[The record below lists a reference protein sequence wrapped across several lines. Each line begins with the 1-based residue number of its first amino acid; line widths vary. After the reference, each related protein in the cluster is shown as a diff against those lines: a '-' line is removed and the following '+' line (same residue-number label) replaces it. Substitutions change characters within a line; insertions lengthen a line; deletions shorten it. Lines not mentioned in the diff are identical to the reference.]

1 MLSCTLRQTIPHY
14 EIDESNL
21 VYTMQ
26 PTSRLKH
33 QILIHIL
40 FSNPDMNIWQNK
52 TKTIQDF
59 GIRIKP
65 HLQNSN
71 IDRNEI
77 IPAEFPENLHGYIV
91 NQHAIL
97 VAFTLK
103 CVILTHCKVSNAL
116 LKYGQ
121 TNLNTQQYI
130 DIQTSARKML
140 VLHLRLFLGRQVA
153 FLYLPIILKC
163 FNLQPRPKPHGLL
176 TTVFHHLIS
185 LDLKYS
191 VLSLLSIENGKTQNI
206 FKNDRNVQSNDIVF
220 I

>member
-1 MLSCTLRQTIPHY
+1 MLTCTLRQTIPHC

-21 VYTMQ
+21 IYTMQ
-26 PTSRLKH
+26 PTSRLNH

-65 HLQNSN
+65 HLKNAN

-77 IPAEFPENLHGYIV
+77 IPAEFPENLHGYFV
-91 NQHAIL
+91 NQHTIL

-103 CVILTHCKVSNAL
+103 GVTLTHCKVSNAL

-130 DIQTSARKML
+130 DIQTSARKMI
-140 VLHLRLFLGRQVA
+140 VLHLRLFSGG
-153 FLYLPIILKC
+153 K
-163 FNLQPRPKPHGLL
+163 LL
-176 TTVFHHLIS
+176 FFVICLSTS
-185 LDLKYS
+185 S
-191 VLSLLSIENGKTQNI
+191 VLIYSQG
-206 FKNDRNVQSNDIVF
+206 QSHTACF
-220 I
+220 

>member
-1 MLSCTLRQTIPHY
+1 
-14 EIDESNL
+14 
-21 VYTMQ
+21 MQ
-26 PTSRLKH
+26 PIFRLIH

-40 FSNPDMNIWQNK
+40 FSTPDMNIFMTKQINK
-52 TKTIQDF
+52 FSAF

-65 HLQNSN
+65 HLQNSD

-97 VAFTLK
+97 VALTLNIK
-103 CVILTHCKVSNAL
+103 RVISTHCKVSNAL
-116 LKYGQ
+116 LKYDQ

-130 DIQTSARKML
+130 DIQTSARKRI

-176 TTVFHHLIS
+176 STVFHHLIS
-185 LDLKYS
+185 LYLKYDQ
-191 VLSLLSIENGKTQNI
+191 IP
-206 FKNDRNVQSNDIVF
+206 F
-220 I
+220 